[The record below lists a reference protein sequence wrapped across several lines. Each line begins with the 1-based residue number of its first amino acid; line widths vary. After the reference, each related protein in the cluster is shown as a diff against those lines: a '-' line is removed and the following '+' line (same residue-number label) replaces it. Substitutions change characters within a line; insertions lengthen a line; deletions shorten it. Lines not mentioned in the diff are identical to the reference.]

1 MIYLLK
7 NRHEK
12 KKKFKLFSYS
22 RYFRYFK
29 TIFTKN
35 VVVLIIISSIISNS
49 IVLIQNNKYE
59 KIYKNSEGREIKING
74 KIVEILNEKYKVKI
88 ISKKY
93 KSIYIYLQSKEKLE
107 FGDEVSIYGKY
118 ELPNQARNYKGFDY
132 REYLKTLKIIGTVK
146 ANKVTII
153 KKNSIN
159 CFFTIIY
166 KLKICF
172 SKKVNNMKLSKDEKS
187 ILKGILLGDKSE
199 IDEEIIT
206 DFSDSNISHILAI
219 SGMHISYVIL
229 IISFVFNRLL
239 GKHFSKIV
247 ISFFVFI
254 YMCLT
259 GFLVT
264 LVRAGISGIVLIMS
278 NFFYRKNDIWQT
290 LSLSLIILL
299 INNPFSILNIG
310 LQLSYS
316 AIIGIIIF
324 QRLLKK
330 YISNSLEKT
339 NNRAIRKNQK
349 KIKYGIKIINSKI
362 GQIVLD
368 SILVTISSMIAIIPI
383 IIYHFNKLPIFS
395 IFLSILASF
404 IIVPIIVLGLICLV
418 FDTSFLQILLSYSLK
433 ILMFISKLGSKIPL
447 SKIYIITP
455 NIVFV
460 IMYYVLVLL
469 SFYII
474 QLKLEQTPN
483 MFQFRIRNIISL
495 IKYRLNQNKTKIIS
509 AILFFFIILFLYYK
523 IPKNL
528 KIYFVDVGQRRLYF
542 YCNPKKQK
550 NFN

>member
-1 MIYLLK
+1 M
-7 NRHEK
+7 
-12 KKKFKLFSYS
+12 KKFKLFSYS
-22 RYFRYFK
+22 RYSRYLK
-29 TIFTKN
+29 IIFTKN
-35 VVVLIIISSIISNS
+35 VIVLIIISSIISNS

-93 KSIYIYLQSKEKLE
+93 KSLYIYLQSKEKLE
-107 FGDEVSIYGKY
+107 FGDKIIIYGKY

-159 CFFTIIY
+159 CFFTKIY

-199 IDEEIIT
+199 IDEEIVT
-206 DFSDSNISHILAI
+206 DFSESNISHILAI

-259 GFLVT
+259 GFPVT
-264 LVRAGISGIVLIMS
+264 FVRAGISGIVLIMS

-383 IIYHFNKLPIFS
+383 IIYQFNKLPIFS

-404 IIVPIIVLGLICLV
+404 IIAPIIVLGLICLV

-433 ILMFISKLGSKIPL
+433 ILIFISKLGSKIPL
-447 SKIYIITP
+447 SKIYITTP
-455 NIVFV
+455 NIIFV
-460 IMYYVLVLL
+460 IMYYFLVLL

-474 QLKLEQTPN
+474 QLKLEQAPN

-495 IKYRLNQNKTKIIS
+495 IKYRLNQNKKKIIS
-509 AILFFFIILFLYYK
+509 IILVFFIISFLYFR

-542 YCNPKKQK
+542 YCNSKKQK

>member
-12 KKKFKLFSYS
+12 KKNFKLFSYS
-22 RYFRYFK
+22 RYSRFLK
-29 TIFTKN
+29 IVFTKN

-59 KIYKNSEGREIKING
+59 KIYKNLESKEIKING

-88 ISKKY
+88 ISKKN
-93 KSIYIYLQSKEKLE
+93 KSLYIYLQSKEKLE
-107 FGDEVSIYGKY
+107 FGDEVIIYGKY

-153 KKNSIN
+153 KNNSIN
-159 CFFTIIY
+159 YFFTKIY

-259 GFLVT
+259 GFPVT
-264 LVRAGISGIVLIMS
+264 FVRAGISGIVLIMS

-383 IIYHFNKLPIFS
+383 IIYQFNKLPIFS

-433 ILMFISKLGSKIPL
+433 ILIFISKLGSKIPL

-455 NIVFV
+455 NIIFV
-460 IMYYVLVLL
+460 IMYYFLVLL

-509 AILFFFIILFLYYK
+509 IILVFFIISFLYYR

-542 YCNPKKQK
+542 YCNSKKQK

>member
-7 NRHEK
+7 NNHEK
-12 KKKFKLFSYS
+12 IKKFKLFSYS

-49 IVLIQNNKYE
+49 IVLIQNYKYE
-59 KIYKNSEGREIKING
+59 KIYKNSKGREIKING

-93 KSIYIYLQSKEKLE
+93 KSLYIYLQSKEKLE

-153 KKNSIN
+153 KNNSIN
-159 CFFTIIY
+159 YFFTKIY

-259 GFLVT
+259 GFPVT
-264 LVRAGISGIVLIMS
+264 FVRAGISGIVLIMS
-278 NFFYRKNDIWQT
+278 NFFYRKNDIWQ
-290 LSLSLIILL
+290 SLSISLLIIL
-299 INNPFSILNIG
+299 IYNPFSILNIG

-330 YISNSLEKT
+330 YISNSLEKN

-349 KIKYGIKIINSKI
+349 KIKYVIKMINSKI

-383 IIYHFNKLPIFS
+383 IIYQFNKLPIFS

-404 IIVPIIVLGLICLV
+404 IIAPIIVLGLICLV
-418 FDTSFLQILLSYSLK
+418 FDNTFLQIILSFSLK
-433 ILMFISKLGSKIPL
+433 ILIFISKLGSKIPL

-455 NIVFV
+455 NIIFV
-460 IMYYVLVLL
+460 IMYYIIVLL

-509 AILFFFIILFLYYK
+509 AILVFFIILFLYYR

-542 YCNPKKQK
+542 YCNSKKQK

>member
-12 KKKFKLFSYS
+12 KKNFKLFSYS
-22 RYFRYFK
+22 RHSRYLK
-29 TIFTKN
+29 IIFTKN
-35 VVVLIIISSIISNS
+35 VIVLIIISSIISNS

-88 ISKKY
+88 ISKKN

-107 FGDEVSIYGKY
+107 FGDEVIIYGKY

-153 KKNSIN
+153 KNNSIN
-159 CFFTIIY
+159 YFFTKIY

-259 GFLVT
+259 GFPVT
-264 LVRAGISGIVLIMS
+264 FVRAGISGIVLIMS

-349 KIKYGIKIINSKI
+349 KIRYGIKIINSKI

-368 SILVTISSMIAIIPI
+368 SILVTISSMISIIPI
-383 IIYHFNKLPIFS
+383 IIYQFNKLPIFS

-433 ILMFISKLGSKIPL
+433 ILIFISKLGSKIPL

-455 NIVFV
+455 NIIFV
-460 IMYYVLVLL
+460 IMYYFLVLL

-509 AILFFFIILFLYYK
+509 IILVFFIISFLYFR

-542 YCNPKKQK
+542 YCNSKKQK

>member
-12 KKKFKLFSYS
+12 KKNFKLFSYS
-22 RYFRYFK
+22 RYSRYLK
-29 TIFTKN
+29 IIFTKN

-49 IVLIQNNKYE
+49 IVLIQNNKYQ
-59 KIYKNSEGREIKING
+59 KIYKDLEGKEIIIDG

-93 KSIYIYLQSKEKLE
+93 KSLYIYLQSKEKIE
-107 FGDEVSIYGKY
+107 FGDEVSISGKY
-118 ELPNQARNYKGFDY
+118 EIPNQARNYKGFDY

-146 ANKVTII
+146 ANKVTKI
-153 KKNSIN
+153 KNNSIN
-159 CFFTIIY
+159 CFFTKIY

-229 IISFVFNRLL
+229 IISFIFNKLL

-259 GFLVT
+259 RFPVT
-264 LVRAGISGIVLIMS
+264 FVRAGISGIILIMS
-278 NFFYRKNDIWQT
+278 NFFYRKNDIWQ
-290 LSLSLIILL
+290 SLSISLLIIL
-299 INNPFSILNIG
+299 IYNPFSILNIG

-330 YISNSLEKT
+330 YISNSLEKN

-349 KIKYGIKIINSKI
+349 KIKYVIKMINSKI

-383 IIYHFNKLPIFS
+383 LIYHFNKLPLFS

-404 IIVPIIVLGLICLV
+404 IIAPIIVIGLICLI
-418 FDTSFLQILLSYSLK
+418 FDNTFLQIILSYSLK
-433 ILMFISKLGSKIPL
+433 ILIFISKLGSKITL

-455 NIVFV
+455 NIIFV
-460 IMYYVLVLL
+460 IMYYFLVLL

-509 AILFFFIILFLYYK
+509 IILVFFIISFLYFR

-542 YCNPKKQK
+542 YCNSKKQK

>member
-12 KKKFKLFSYS
+12 KKNFKLFSYS
-22 RYFRYFK
+22 RHSRYLK
-29 TIFTKN
+29 IIFTKN
-35 VVVLIIISSIISNS
+35 VIVLIIISSIISNS

-153 KKNSIN
+153 KNNSIN
-159 CFFTIIY
+159 YFFTKIY

-349 KIKYGIKIINSKI
+349 KIRYGIKIINSKI

-368 SILVTISSMIAIIPI
+368 SILVTISSMISIIPI
-383 IIYHFNKLPIFS
+383 IIYQFNKLPIFS

-433 ILMFISKLGSKIPL
+433 ILIFISKLGSKIPL

-455 NIVFV
+455 NIIFV
-460 IMYYVLVLL
+460 IMYYFLVLL

-509 AILFFFIILFLYYK
+509 IILVFFIISFLYFR

-542 YCNPKKQK
+542 YCNSKKQK

>member
-12 KKKFKLFSYS
+12 KKNFKLFSYS
-22 RYFRYFK
+22 RYSRYLK
-29 TIFTKN
+29 IIFTKN
-35 VVVLIIISSIISNS
+35 VIVLIIISSIISNS

-59 KIYKNSEGREIKING
+59 RIYKNSEGKEIKING

-229 IISFVFNRLL
+229 IISFVFNRLF

-259 GFLVT
+259 GFPVT
-264 LVRAGISGIVLIMS
+264 FVRAGISGIVLIMS

-290 LSLSLIILL
+290 LSLSLMILL

>member
-1 MIYLLK
+1 M
-7 NRHEK
+7 
-12 KKKFKLFSYS
+12 KKFKLFSYS
-22 RYFRYFK
+22 RYSRYLK
-29 TIFTKN
+29 IIFTKN
-35 VVVLIIISSIISNS
+35 VIVLIIISSIISNS

-59 KIYKNSEGREIKING
+59 KIYKKLESKEIKING

-93 KSIYIYLQSKEKLE
+93 KSLYIYLQSKEKLE
-107 FGDEVSIYGKY
+107 FGDEIIIYGKY

-132 REYLKTLKIIGTVK
+132 REYLKTLKIIGIVK

-153 KKNSIN
+153 KNNSIN
-159 CFFTIIY
+159 YFFTKIY

-172 SKKVNNMKLSKDEKS
+172 STKVNNMKLSKDEKS
-187 ILKGILLGDKSE
+187 IIKGILLGDKSE
-199 IDEEIIT
+199 IDEEIVT
-206 DFSDSNISHILAI
+206 DFSESNISHILAI

-259 GFLVT
+259 GFPVT
-264 LVRAGISGIVLIMS
+264 FVRAGISGIILVMS
-278 NFFYRKNDIWQT
+278 NFFYRKNDIWQ
-290 LSLSLIILL
+290 SLSISLLIIL
-299 INNPFSILNIG
+299 IYNPFSILNIG
-310 LQLSYS
+310 LQLSYF
-316 AIIGIIIF
+316 AIIGIITF

-330 YISNSLEKT
+330 YITNSMEKT

-349 KIKYGIKIINSKI
+349 KIKYVIKMINSKI

-383 IIYHFNKLPIFS
+383 IIYQFNKLPIFS

-404 IIVPIIVLGLICLV
+404 IIAPIIVLGLICVV
-418 FDTSFLQILLSYSLK
+418 FDTSFPQILLSYSLK
-433 ILMFISKLGSKIPL
+433 ILIFISKLGSKIPL
-447 SKIYIITP
+447 SKIYITTP
-455 NIVFV
+455 NIIFV

-469 SFYII
+469 FFYII

-495 IKYRLNQNKTKIIS
+495 IKYRLNQNRTKIIS
-509 AILFFFIILFLYYK
+509 IVLVFFIISFLYFR

-542 YCNPKKQK
+542 YCNSKKQK

>member
-12 KKKFKLFSYS
+12 KKNFKLFSYS
-22 RYFRYFK
+22 RHSRYLK
-29 TIFTKN
+29 IIFTKN
-35 VVVLIIISSIISNS
+35 VIVLIIISSIISNS

-93 KSIYIYLQSKEKLE
+93 KSIYIYLQSKEKIE
-107 FGDEVSIYGKY
+107 FGDEVIIYGKY

-153 KKNSIN
+153 KNNSIN
-159 CFFTIIY
+159 YFFTKIY

-259 GFLVT
+259 GFPVT
-264 LVRAGISGIVLIMS
+264 FVRAGISGIVLIMS

-349 KIKYGIKIINSKI
+349 KIRYGIKIINSKI

-368 SILVTISSMIAIIPI
+368 SILVTISSMISIIPI
-383 IIYHFNKLPIFS
+383 IIYQFNKLPIFS

-433 ILMFISKLGSKIPL
+433 ILIFISKLGSKIPL

-455 NIVFV
+455 NIIFV
-460 IMYYVLVLL
+460 IMYYFLVLL

-509 AILFFFIILFLYYK
+509 IILVFFIISFLYFR

-542 YCNPKKQK
+542 YCNSKKQK

>member
-12 KKKFKLFSYS
+12 KKNFKLFSYS
-22 RYFRYFK
+22 RHSRYLK
-29 TIFTKN
+29 IIFTKN
-35 VVVLIIISSIISNS
+35 VIVLIIISSIISNS

-153 KKNSIN
+153 KNNSIN
-159 CFFTIIY
+159 YFFTKIY

-349 KIKYGIKIINSKI
+349 KIRYGIKIINSKI

-368 SILVTISSMIAIIPI
+368 SILVTISSMISIIPI
-383 IIYHFNKLPIFS
+383 IIYQFNKLPIFS

-433 ILMFISKLGSKIPL
+433 ILIFISKLGSKIPL

-455 NIVFV
+455 NIIFV
-460 IMYYVLVLL
+460 IMYYFLVLL
-469 SFYII
+469 SFY
-474 QLKLEQTPN
+474 
-483 MFQFRIRNIISL
+483 
-495 IKYRLNQNKTKIIS
+495 
-509 AILFFFIILFLYYK
+509 
-523 IPKNL
+523 
-528 KIYFVDVGQRRLYF
+528 
-542 YCNPKKQK
+542 
-550 NFN
+550 

>member
-12 KKKFKLFSYS
+12 KKNFKLFSYS
-22 RYFRYFK
+22 RYSRFLK
-29 TIFTKN
+29 IVFTKN

-59 KIYKNSEGREIKING
+59 KIYKNLESKEIKING

-88 ISKKY
+88 ISKKN
-93 KSIYIYLQSKEKLE
+93 KSLYIYLQSKEKLE
-107 FGDEVSIYGKY
+107 FGDEVIIYGKY

-153 KKNSIN
+153 KNNSIN
-159 CFFTIIY
+159 YFFTKIY

-259 GFLVT
+259 GFPIT
-264 LVRAGISGIVLIMS
+264 FVRAGISGIVLIMS

-383 IIYHFNKLPIFS
+383 IIYQFNKLPIFS

-433 ILMFISKLGSKIPL
+433 ILIFISKLGSKIPL

-455 NIVFV
+455 NIIFV
-460 IMYYVLVLL
+460 IMYYFLVLL

-509 AILFFFIILFLYYK
+509 IILVFFIISFLYYR

-542 YCNPKKQK
+542 YCNSKKQK

>member
-1 MIYLLK
+1 M
-7 NRHEK
+7 
-12 KKKFKLFSYS
+12 KKFKLFSYS

-35 VVVLIIISSIISNS
+35 VVVLIIISSIVSNS

-59 KIYKNSEGREIKING
+59 KIYKNSEGKEIKING

-93 KSIYIYLQSKEKLE
+93 KSLYIYLKSKEKLE

-159 CFFTIIY
+159 CFFTKIY

-187 ILKGILLGDKSE
+187 ILRGILLGDKSE

-259 GFLVT
+259 GFPVT
-264 LVRAGISGIVLIMS
+264 FVRAGISGIILIMS

-290 LSLSLIILL
+290 LNLSLIILL

-316 AIIGIIIF
+316 AIIGIITF

-349 KIKYGIKIINSKI
+349 KIKYVIKMINSKI

-383 IIYHFNKLPIFS
+383 IIYQFNKLPIFS

-404 IIVPIIVLGLICLV
+404 IIAPIIVLGLICLV

-433 ILMFISKLGSKIPL
+433 ILIFISKLGSKIPL

-509 AILFFFIILFLYYK
+509 AILVFFIILFLYYR

-528 KIYFVDVGQRRLYF
+528 KIYFVDVGQRRLYI
-542 YCNPKKQK
+542 YCNSKKQK

>member
-7 NRHEK
+7 NSNNK
-12 KKKFKLFSYS
+12 NNKFNLFYYS
-22 RYFRYFK
+22 RYSRYLK
-29 TIFTKN
+29 IIFTKS
-35 VVVLIIISSIISNS
+35 VIFLIIISSIISNS
-49 IVLIQNNKYE
+49 IVLIQNNKYQR
-59 KIYKNSEGREIKING
+59 IYKDLEGKEIKING

-93 KSIYIYLQSKEKLE
+93 KSLYIYLQSKEKIE

-118 ELPNQARNYKGFDY
+118 EIPNQARNYKGFDY

-146 ANKVTII
+146 ANKVTTI
-153 KKNSIN
+153 KNNSIN
-159 CFFTIIY
+159 CFFTKIY

-187 ILKGILLGDKSE
+187 VLKGILLGDKSE
-199 IDEEIIT
+199 INEEIIT

-259 GFLVT
+259 GFPVT
-264 LVRAGISGIVLIMS
+264 FVRAGISGIVLIMS

-299 INNPFSILNIG
+299 INNPISILNVG

-316 AIIGIIIF
+316 AIIGILVF
-324 QRLLKK
+324 QKILKNC
-330 YISNSLEKT
+330 INDRLEKI
-339 NNRAIRKNQK
+339 NNRAVRKNQK
-349 KIKYGIKIINSKI
+349 KIKFIIKIINSKI

-368 SILVTISSMIAIIPI
+368 STLVTISSIITIIPI
-383 IIYHFNKLPIFS
+383 IIYQFNKLPIFS
-395 IFLSILASF
+395 ICLSILASF
-404 IIVPIIVLGLICLV
+404 IIAPIIVLGLICVV
-418 FDTSFLQILLSYSLK
+418 FDIISLQILLSYSLK
-433 ILMFISKLGSKIPL
+433 ILILISKLGSKIPL

-455 NIVFV
+455 NIIIV
-460 IMYYVLVLL
+460 IMYYILVFL
-469 SFYII
+469 SFYVVYI
-474 QLKLEQTPN
+474 KLDKNLNT
-483 MFQFRIRNIISL
+483 FQFRIKNLISL
-495 IKYRLNQNKTKIIS
+495 IKYKFNQNKKKIIS
-509 AILFFFIILFLYYK
+509 TVLVVFIISFLYYS

-542 YCNPKKQK
+542 YCNSM
-550 NFN
+550 